1 MITSHTAQLSLL
13 AEQQAAL
20 RRVATL
26 VARGVATSELV
37 ATVAEEMA
45 RCLHVELAGVLRYEA
60 DGTPIRLAYNEPW
73 SPSLPVGEPVSVEA
87 EWVAAAVLRTGRAAW
102 IDVLDNAVDP
112 AADGLHLRALGI
124 RSMVAA
130 PIMVDARLWGLAVV
144 GSAWPKALAADT
156 EARVDEFAELVA
168 TAIAAATSRAELI
181 ASRTRIVA
189 AGDDARRRL
198 ERDLHD
204 GAQQRLIS
212 LALQLRDA
220 QASLTPQQQAL
231 KGQLAQIISGLSA
244 VSEELREISHGIHP
258 AILSSRGLV
267 PAIRVLARR
276 STVPVTLDLAID
288 QRLPEPVEVAAYYV
302 LAEALTNTAKHAHA
316 SHVTVRAR
324 TTDDN
329 LHLSIRDNGIGG
341 ADHGRGSGLTGLTD
355 RVEALGGHI
364 QILSRTGKG
373 TALHATIPLCT

>member
-1 MITSHTAQLSLL
+1 
-13 AEQQAAL
+13 
-20 RRVATL
+20 
-26 VARGVATSELV
+26 
-37 ATVAEEMA
+37 MA
-45 RCLHVELAGVLRYEA
+45 P
-60 DGTPIRLAYNEPW
+60 PIRLAYNEPW

-87 EWVAAAVLRTGRAAW
+87 EWVAATVLRTGRAAW

-124 RSMVAA
+124 RSMGAA

-144 GSAWPKALAADT
+144 GSAWPKPLGADT
-156 EARVDEFAELVA
+156 EARVGEFAELVA
-168 TAIAAATSRAELI
+168 TAIAAATNRAELI
-181 ASRTRIVA
+181 ASRARIVTA
-189 AGDDARRRL
+189 ADDARRRL

-267 PAIRVLARR
+267 PAIRMLARR
-276 STVPVTLDLAID
+276 SMVPVTLDLTVD

-316 SHVTVRAR
+316 SDVTVRAR
-324 TTDDN
+324 ITDDS
-329 LHLSIRDNGIGG
+329 LRLSIRDNGIGG

-364 QILSRTGKG
+364 QILSPTGKG
-373 TALHATIPLCT
+373 TALHATIPLSS

>member
-1 MITSHTAQLSLL
+1 MITGHAAQLSLL

-26 VARGVATSELV
+26 VARGVATAELV

-87 EWVAAAVLRTGRAAW
+87 EWVAATVLRTGRAAW

-124 RSMVAA
+124 RSMGAA

-144 GSAWPKALAADT
+144 GSAWPKPLGADT
-156 EARVDEFAELVA
+156 EARVGEFAELVA
-168 TAIAAATSRAELI
+168 TAIAAATTRAELI

-189 AGDDARRRL
+189 AADDARRRL

-204 GAQQRLIS
+204 GAQQRLVS
-212 LALQLRDA
+212 LGIQLRLAED
-220 QASLTPQQQAL
+220 SLPAELQSI
-231 KGQLAQIISGLSA
+231 KEQLSGVVSGLTA
-244 VSEELREISHGIHP
+244 VSAELQQISRGIHP
-258 AILSSRGLV
+258 VIVSDEAQQRD
-267 PAIRVLARR
+267 RRLARR
-276 STVPVTLDLAID
+276 RRSFF
-288 QRLPEPVEVAAYYV
+288 QWCRWQ
-302 LAEALTNTAKHAHA
+302 
-316 SHVTVRAR
+316 
-324 TTDDN
+324 
-329 LHLSIRDNGIGG
+329 
-341 ADHGRGSGLTGLTD
+341 GRRRHRCPRQSRCGS
-355 RVEALGGHI
+355 
-364 QILSRTGKG
+364 SRP
-373 TALHATIPLCT
+373 A